1 MDFIVRKEEPMR
13 KASLMCALVILA
25 LSAAG
30 SLMADENLY
39 VSGTVVS
46 SSTNL
51 LVIRTETGNEMTF
64 ALDSESSFP
73 ANLAVGSRVD
83 VRYHA
88 LSGGA
93 YHAAEVRPVGTTAE
107 PVHKPLPRTASPLML
122 VGLLG
127 LGSMSAAA
135 GLRAFRR

>member
-1 MDFIVRKEEPMR
+1 MR
-13 KASLMCALVILA
+13 KASMLCALVILTLA
-25 LSAAG
+25 AAG

-39 VSGTVVS
+39 ISGTVVS
-46 SSTNL
+46 SSSNL
-51 LVIRTETGNEMTF
+51 LVIRTETGSEMTF
-64 ALDSESSFP
+64 ALDSDSSFP
-73 ANLAVGSRVD
+73 ASLAVGSRVD

-88 LSGGA
+88 LDGGT
-93 YHAAEVRPVGTTAE
+93 YHAAEVRPVGTIAE
-107 PVHKPLPRTASPLML
+107 PVPRTANNEPLPRTASPILL